1 MRYLSHLVLLI
12 VMVNVTAGL
21 LAELEPSSP
30 VEWVVPQDAID
41 GYEERTAM
49 ALSTMPDSLLDNSV
63 QRGSVTLKANGV
75 RISDSTIARY
85 FSKRSDPER
94 SSTVYWKFRQPDVV
108 SATASAADKHHY
120 FVNSYLIG
128 YQPFKADA
136 FWQPFYTV
144 ASRKVYQL
152 DSRQYGL
159 KEIWQNSA
167 QAYRNTRGDCEDH
180 AILLADWLIETGIDA
195 RVVLGDY
202 KGGGH
207 AWVVAYMKGE
217 AFLLEATSKRRHRSW
232 NAYPKA
238 LLSRHYQPRV
248 MFNRDSFWINTGSRD
263 TRDYSGSHWQ
273 VASTFRLRQV
283 PEGL

>member
-1 MRYLSHLVLLI
+1 MRYLSHLVVLI
-12 VMVNVTAGL
+12 VMVNLAAGL
-21 LAELEPSSP
+21 LAALEPASP
-30 VEWVVPQDAID
+30 VERVVMPPAID
-41 GYEERTAM
+41 GYEERTSL
-49 ALSTMPDSLLDNSV
+49 ALSTMPDSLLDNSR
-63 QRGSVTLKANGV
+63 QRGSVELKANGK
-75 RISDSTIARY
+75 RISDSTIAKY
-85 FSKRSDPER
+85 FTRRDESER
-94 SSTVYWKFRQPDVV
+94 SSTVYWKFRQPDFV
-108 SATASAADKHHY
+108 SATASAVDKYHY

-152 DSRQYGL
+152 DSRQYGFR
-159 KEIWQNSA
+159 EIWQNSA
-167 QAYRNTRGDCEDH
+167 QAYLNTRGDCEDH

-202 KGGGH
+202 KGEGH
-207 AWVVAYMKGE
+207 AWVVAFMEGE

-248 MFNRDSFWINTGSRD
+248 MFNRDSFWTNSGSRD
-263 TRDYSGSHWQ
+263 TRDYSGEHWQ
-273 VASTFRLRQV
+273 LVSTFS
-283 PEGL
+283 PAGES